1 MPRKKRFLTSEVLEQ
16 MAEVRLVYLEKK
28 DLKENTLRLYLEIAS
43 YYMPFESLTKE
54 FILNYH
60 QKLANSTRNTHIA
73 VLKFLASEGFFPE
86 EPIKNLKAKR
96 VPFSRVK
103 SKKELISR
111 EELHLIVKQMKSL
124 QMQTFTYLLY
134 ESGGRIRELIN
145 AQITDIIFDDKGAL
159 VFVDGKTGPRDIRIL
174 EFLSFLN
181 RWVIYRGNKP
191 GQLWLDLGK
200 ELTYSTFVTRLKR
213 AAKRAGIKKNIYPHL
228 FRHSRA
234 TELVGLDPKVLEKI
248 FGWRPGSNMPSVYS
262 HLDSKDVDNALYSFY
277 GLTTNE
283 EKIRLSNCPRC
294 HTPISQDDER
304 CSNCNL
310 LLKKDY
316 SDTSEDNIKRMMLE
330 DPEFIQ
336 FIRKKIEE
344 YMEEEK

>member
-1 MPRKKRFLTSEVLEQ
+1 

-60 QKLANSTRNTHIA
+60 QKLANATRNTHIA
-73 VLKFLASEGFFPE
+73 VLKFLAAEEFFPQVVMVN
-86 EPIKNLKAKR
+86 IKTKKTPR
-96 VPFSRVK
+96 SRVK
-103 SKKELISR
+103 SKKEIITR
-111 EELHLIVKQMKSL
+111 DELHSIVKQMKSL

-134 ESGGRIRELIN
+134 ESGARVRELLN
-145 AQITDIIFDDKGAL
+145 AQINDVAFDDKGGL
-159 VFVDGKTGPRDIRIL
+159 IFVDGKTGPRDLRLI

-181 RWVIYRGNKP
+181 RWMIYRGKEP
-191 GQLWLDLGK
+191 GQLWFDLGK

-213 AAKRAGIKKNIYPHL
+213 ATKRAGIKKRIYPHL

-234 TELVGLDPKVLEKI
+234 TELVGMDPVILEKI
-248 FGWRPGSNMPSVYS
+248 FGWLPGSNMPSVYS
-262 HLDSKDVDNALYSFY
+262 KVDKKDVDNALYGFY

-283 EKIRLSNCPRC
+283 ERIRLNNCPRC
-294 HTPISQDDER
+294 HIKINETDER

-316 SDTSEDNIKRMMLE
+316 SDSSEDNIKRMMLE

-336 FIRKKIEE
+336 FIRKKIAE
-344 YMEEEK
+344 YMERLEDE